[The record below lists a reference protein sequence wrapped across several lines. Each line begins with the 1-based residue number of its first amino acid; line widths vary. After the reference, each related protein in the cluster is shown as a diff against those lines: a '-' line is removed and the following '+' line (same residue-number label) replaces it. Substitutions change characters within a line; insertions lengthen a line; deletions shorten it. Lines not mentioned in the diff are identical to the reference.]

1 MSGEKYG
8 SKTDVVVKVVLVFFI
23 ALLSFSIGT
32 FVGKKFSDNQYKLS
46 QLEPQGG
53 HSEEV
58 ANTDENSENA
68 EGRGIAS
75 IPANAGEVKPDK
87 ALTDDEIAKLASE
100 FVSDDEGG
108 KKSEAKPTTAA
119 GEHKEV
125 AAGKGEGH
133 GGGEAKAEGGHE
145 TTAKAGGHEAA
156 IKAALHEVG
165 ATHEV
170 ATQKSVIHEAQPLK
184 PAERLAEGKSAVVA
198 NPPKATSRIPSSL
211 PKEAATSA
219 VGKFTVQVASYAAE
233 KEAQKKAAEL
243 KDKGYSAFYV
253 AAKIKGQTWFRVSV
267 GLFTTAKEA
276 DTYKKDLMKNGK
288 VASAIVTK
296 VTAE

>member
-8 SKTDVVVKVVLVFFI
+8 SKTDVVVKLVLVFFI

-46 QLEPQGG
+46 QLEPQNG
-53 HSEEV
+53 HSEET
-58 ANTDENSENA
+58 ASNDDESSANA
-68 EGRGIAS
+68 ENRGIAS
-75 IPANAGEVKPDK
+75 IPSNAGEVKPEK

-100 FVSDDEGG
+100 FVSDDAGA
-108 KKSEAKPTTAA
+108 KKSDVKPTTAA
-119 GEHKEV
+119 VGVDQHAAAGKTEAKVETKTTTAREV
-125 AAGKGEGH
+125 AA
-133 GGGEAKAEGGHE
+133 
-145 TTAKAGGHEAA
+145 
-156 IKAALHEVG
+156 V
-165 ATHEV
+165 
-170 ATQKSVIHEAQPLK
+170 KSVMNDAQPLK
-184 PAERLAEGKSAVVA
+184 PAERMAEGKSAVVA

-219 VGKFTVQVASYAAE
+219 VGKYTVQIASFAAE
-233 KEAQKKAAEL
+233 KDAQKKAAEL

-253 AAKIKGQTWFRVSV
+253 AAKIKGQAWYRVSV
-267 GLFTTAKEA
+267 GLFTTSKEA

-296 VTAE
+296 IAAE